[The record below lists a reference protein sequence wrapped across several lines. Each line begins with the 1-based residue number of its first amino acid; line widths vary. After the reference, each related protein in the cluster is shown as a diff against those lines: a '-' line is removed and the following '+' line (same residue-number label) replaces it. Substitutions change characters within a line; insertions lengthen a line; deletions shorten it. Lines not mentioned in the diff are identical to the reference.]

1 MIKGIHTTESS
12 MRPKLARMEVLANN
26 LANINSTGFKKDKLF
41 VQVLN
46 ESAITAGKDGD
57 FDDVNTRKYV
67 DFSDGS
73 LAETGNPL
81 DLAMQGPGFFVVD
94 TPVGPRFTRAGS
106 FRFDADGKLVTSG
119 NLPVQGATGYI
130 RLPQA
135 IQEVQGEIRVLETGE
150 MMLGKDLIGQLSIVN
165 FARPSDLVKD
175 GASFFRTAPGQL
187 PIEVADGT
195 AAVRQGFLEESNV
208 DGIEEMMEM
217 IELNRGFETDQKALQ
232 SLESSV
238 ERALDIG
245 RV

>member
-26 LANINSTGFKKDKLF
+26 LANINSNGFKKDKLF

-46 ESAITAGKDGD
+46 ESAGNGKGGD
-57 FDDVNTRKYV
+57 FEGVNTRKYV
-67 DFSDGS
+67 DFSTGS

-81 DLAMQGPGFFVVD
+81 DLAMQGQGFFVVD
-94 TPVGPRFTRAGS
+94 TPAGPRYTRAGS
-106 FRFDADGKLVTSG
+106 FRFDVDGRLVTTG
-119 NLPVQGATGYI
+119 NLPVQGVAGHI

-135 IQEVQGEIRVLETGE
+135 QQEVQDEIRVLETGE
-150 MMLGKDLIGQLSIVN
+150 IMLGKDLIGQLRVVN
-165 FARPSDLVKD
+165 FARPADLLKD
-175 GASFFRTAPGQL
+175 GASFFQTAPEQR
-187 PIEVADGT
+187 PFEVDEGT
-195 AAVRQGFLEESNV
+195 AGIRQGFLEESNV
-208 DGIEEMMEM
+208 DGIEEMMAM

-232 SLESSV
+232 SLEASV